1 MRLASL
7 PFHKVRTIIVTLGEL
22 NYAEP
27 RFEVSVAVQVVD
39 DLHGDASLRSYT

>member
-7 PFHKVRTIIVTLGEL
+7 PFHKVRTINVTLGEL

-27 RFEVSVAVQVVD
+27 RAEAADEDDGLSLIDVSLD
-39 DLHGDASLRSYT
+39 FL